1 MQFIQKQQQSV
12 THPNFT
18 EDSAVLT
25 EVTNVTNNQP
35 ALENFCSPPAKQ
47 VSRCADPSPPVHD
60 FIHRRR
66 NQPINDSKKIKRSES
81 LEEEELLPDQET
93 LTQRICDL

>member
-1 MQFIQKQQQSV
+1 MLS
-12 THPNFT
+12 
-18 EDSAVLT
+18 

-35 ALENFCSPPAKQ
+35 AVENFCSPPAKQ
-47 VSRCADPSPPVHD
+47 VSRCALVDPSPPVHD

-66 NQPINDSKKIKRSES
+66 NQPINDSKKLKRSES
-81 LEEEELLPDQET
+81 LEEEDLLPDQET